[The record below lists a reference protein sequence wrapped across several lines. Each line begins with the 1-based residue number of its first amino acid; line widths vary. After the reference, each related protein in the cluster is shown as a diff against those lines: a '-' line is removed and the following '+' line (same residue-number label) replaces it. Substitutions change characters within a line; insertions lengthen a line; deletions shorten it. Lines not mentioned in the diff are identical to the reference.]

1 MKPIQVD
8 DFVYRNTCEV
18 RSSNYPS
25 TGRTVTLRQHA
36 GSMDFQ
42 FSMTP
47 KQARELAAAL
57 NQHADHIEQADP
69 TPSPLRY
76 AA

>member
-1 MKPIQVD
+1 MKPIQID

-18 RSSNYPS
+18 RSSNFAS
-25 TGRTVTLRQHA
+25 IGRVVSLKQRA

-42 FSMTP
+42 FDMTP

-57 NQHADHIEQADP
+57 NQHADHIEQAEP
-69 TPSPLRY
+69 TASPMRY